1 MSECVSDRENEK
13 YIGEEVVLEL
23 LKDNYRKRK
32 TGVME
37 RERERERDL
46 VKKIN
51 DFKQIYVHFY
61 VLYLGL

>member
-37 RERERERDL
+37 RERERERPC
-46 VKKIN
+46 KKN
-51 DFKQIYVHFY
+51 
-61 VLYLGL
+61 